1 MYLESLGKLALGS
14 RLKALS
20 DHFYG
25 AADEVYRTLG
35 APIESR
41 WLPVLRYLWDAG
53 PSTVTDVAN
62 AIGQTHSAVSQLTDK
77 LVRAGMVRRRRDP
90 ADRRRTVLALTDKA
104 HRALSTLGPIWCAVR
119 RGVNASLDEHA
130 AHLLDAIAAC
140 ER

>member
-1 MYLESLGKLALGS
+1 MYLASLGKLALGS

-25 AADEVYRTLG
+25 VADEVYRALG

-41 WLPVLRYLWDAG
+41 WLPVLRYLWDSG

-77 LVRAGMVRRRRDP
+77 LVRAGARYSCLPTRRMARSPRS
-90 ADRRRTVLALTDKA
+90 AR
-104 HRALSTLGPIWCAVR
+104 S
-119 RGVNASLDEHA
+119 GVPCGA
-130 AHLLDAIAAC
+130 A
-140 ER
+140 